1 MFPWGLHLSWIRFS
15 LMFLHHITNGF
26 REVKQQFSFLRTKAF
41 RVKKNVNIFKALS
54 PTVLF
59 ISRRIQGKKK
69 VSYCIILSSLLM
81 KFAFKATA

>member
-26 REVKQQFSFLRTKAF
+26 REVKQQFSFLRTKAC
-41 RVKKNVNIFKALS
+41 RVKKNVNIFKALL

-59 ISRRIQGKKK
+59 ITLRILEKKR
-69 VSYCIILSSLLM
+69 SLIVL
-81 KFAFKATA
+81 FYHLC